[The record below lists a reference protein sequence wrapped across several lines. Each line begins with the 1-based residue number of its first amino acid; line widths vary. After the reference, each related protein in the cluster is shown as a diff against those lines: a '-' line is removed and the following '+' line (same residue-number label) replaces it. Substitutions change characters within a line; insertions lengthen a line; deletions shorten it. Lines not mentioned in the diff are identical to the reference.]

1 MKYIAIVF
9 AVVCLSSCNTQ
20 NPIVYPVTKT
30 ADSTSVLCG
39 QTVKDPYRWLEN
51 LDVKE
56 VSDWYKTQANFTDTM
71 LAKIPGQ
78 DQIKQ
83 ELLAFDKIKS
93 IKYGGIMKKGD
104 RYFFN
109 KRLPDEELG
118 KIYYRDGATGP
129 DVLLFD
135 PLNYEP
141 GKVYQAGFDVS
152 ANGKLMVLDL
162 SEQGKEISFIVIKDI
177 ATGKYMPEKIQYA
190 SGGFLDGSNDIVVY
204 NKRKNDDVHDRAN
217 ALDTK
222 FKMHVV
228 GTGEDKDKEI
238 FSRSKYPDLNILPE
252 DYPYVASSQ
261 NSNYIFAGKGNVNTN
276 AELFVAPKTELEKPV
291 IGWKPFCV
299 YADEIKNYISHGND
313 VYCVTS
319 KGNNNNKLIKTILP
333 GDISSAKE
341 IFNGGDWKIE
351 SIDEAKD
358 YLIITLTKN
367 GVQFSAKK
375 LDFATGKIEDITV
388 PLNGTLW
395 VGPFGNQ
402 TNECII
408 WNGSWT
414 VAGNFYSYDLASNK
428 FENGPFY
435 IKYAYPGTENL
446 VVEEIEVPSYDSTM
460 VPMSIVYDKSLLK
473 KDGSNIAMV
482 EGYGAYGYSNT
493 PYFNSSELVLLKRG
507 VVVAHTH
514 VRGGGEKGEKW
525 HLQGMKETKP
535 NTWKDFNACAEYLV
549 NKKYTSSNKMGCT
562 SASAGGILIGR
573 AITDRPDLY
582 KVAIPKVGVLNAT
595 RSELS
600 PNGPVNV
607 PEFGTTANEKDC
619 KALTEMDALLHVKAG
634 VKYPA
639 QLITTGFNDPRVTSW
654 EPAKF
659 AAAMQASSTS
669 SNPVLLYVNYKG
681 GHFGGAT
688 KSEQFDEATKEYA
701 FLLWQCGYPGF
712 QPK

>member
-1 MKYIAIVF
+1 MKYFAILFSIA
-9 AVVCLSSCNTQ
+9 CLASCTTHNS
-20 NPIVYPVTKT
+20 IVYPLTKT
-30 ADSTSVLCG
+30 SDSTSVLCNV
-39 QTVKDPYRWLEN
+39 TVKDPYRWLEN
-51 LDVKE
+51 LSAKE
-56 VSDWYKTQANFTDTM
+56 DSDWYKTQANFTDTM

-78 DQIKQ
+78 DLIKQ
-83 ELLAFDKIKS
+83 ELVAFDKIKTV
-93 IKYGGIMKKGD
+93 KYSGMSKRGD
-104 RYFFN
+104 RYFFD
-109 KRLPDEELG
+109 KRLPSEELG

-135 PLNYEP
+135 PLTYES
-141 GKVYQAGFDVS
+141 GKVYQASFDVS
-152 ANGKLMVLDL
+152 ANGKLMLLNL

-177 ATGKYMPEKIQYA
+177 AAGNYMPEKILYA
-190 SGGFLDGSNDIVVY
+190 SGGFLDGSSDKILY

-222 FKMHVV
+222 YKMHIV

-261 NSNYIFAGKGNVNTN
+261 NSNYIFGGKGNVNTN
-276 AELFVAPKTELEKPV
+276 SELAVAPKAELEKPV
-291 IGWKPFCV
+291 ISWKPFCS
-299 YADEIKNYISHGND
+299 YADEIKNYIAHGND

-319 KGNNNNKLIKTILP
+319 KGNNNNKLIKATLP

-367 GVQFSAKK
+367 GVQFSVKK
-375 LDFATGKIEDITV
+375 LEFATGKIEDVTV

-395 VGPFGNQ
+395 VGPLSNQ
-402 TNECII
+402 TNECVI

-414 VAGNFYSYDLASNK
+414 VAGNLYSYDLATSK
-428 FENGPFY
+428 FDKGPFY
-435 IKYAYPGTENL
+435 VQYAYPGTENL
-446 VVEEIEVPSYDSTM
+446 VVEEVEVPSYDSTL
-460 VPMSIVYDKSLLK
+460 VPMSIVYDKTLLK
-473 KDGSNIAMV
+473 KDGSNVSLI
-482 EGYGAYGYSNT
+482 EGYGAYGISLN

-525 HLQGMKETKP
+525 HMQGMKNTKP
-535 NTWKDFNACAEYLV
+535 NTWKDFNACAEYLI
-549 NKKYTSSNKMGCT
+549 NKKYTSAEKLGCT
-562 SASAGGILIGR
+562 GASAGGILIGR

-582 KVAIPKVGVLNAT
+582 KVAIPKVGCLNAS
-595 RSELS
+595 RAEFS
-600 PNGPVNV
+600 PNGPVNI
-607 PEFGTTANEKDC
+607 PEFGTVTNEKDC
-619 KALTEMDALLHVKAG
+619 KALVEMDAVLHVKKG

-639 QLITTGFNDPRVTSW
+639 QLITTGFNDPRVSSW

-659 AAAMQASSTS
+659 AAAMQASTASD
-669 SNPVLLYVNYKG
+669 NPVLLYVNYKG

-688 KSEQFDEATKEYA
+688 KTEQFDETTKEYA
-701 FLLWQCGYPGF
+701 FLLWQCGYEGF